1 MTASLMRLL
10 AGFIAGC
17 LAVLICHQGMYWLLK
32 TSGAV
37 PLAGVPW
44 NMNPAKDAYKEAFG
58 VPTLFNQMFWGGLW
72 GVLYAG
78 ISDWLPVRRNWLKGF
93 LFGSLGTLLLGSW
106 IAVSLIKGRPLFNGF
121 LVDLKAIKLA
131 SGFLLNGVAFGIGL
145 GLIYGFMSGLL
156 GHRRVPRS
164 VK

>member
-1 MTASLMRLL
+1 MTATLMRLL
-10 AGFIAGC
+10 TGFVAGC

-32 TSGAV
+32 VTGAV
-37 PLAGVPW
+37 PLAGAAW
-44 NMNPAKDAYKEAFG
+44 NLNPAKEAFG
-58 VPTLFNQMFWGGLW
+58 MPVLFNQMFWGGLW
-72 GVLYAG
+72 GVAYAA

-106 IAVSLIKGRPLFNGF
+106 IAVSLIKGGPLFNGF

-131 SGFLLNGVAFGIGL
+131 SGFLLDGVAFGIGL

-156 GHRRVPRS
+156 GQRRVPRS
-164 VK
+164 AK